1 MFFVRL
7 KMNFPIDLKLLEY
20 LLKKKKKKK
29 EWKSKI
35 RRAIDRRIV
44 QLTIVNDICPTWI
57 IAINDNSA
65 LKRCQSVEQT

>member
-29 EWKSKI
+29 NEKVKYVELS
-35 RRAIDRRIV
+35 IV
-44 QLTIVNDICPTWI
+44 GSYN
-57 IAINDNSA
+57 
-65 LKRCQSVEQT
+65 